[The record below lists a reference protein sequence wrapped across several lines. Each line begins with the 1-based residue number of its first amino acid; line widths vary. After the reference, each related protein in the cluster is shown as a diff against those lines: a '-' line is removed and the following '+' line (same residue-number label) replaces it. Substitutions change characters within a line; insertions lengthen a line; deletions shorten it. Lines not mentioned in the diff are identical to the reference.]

1 MRECVG
7 LSVGATNLVAARAD
21 GNSTI
26 RPAAVTWRGA
36 VLTGFVERF
45 GDPVPIVA
53 ADGSSHTAERLL
65 VEALTDLRR
74 TRGRVERTCVAVPAH
89 WPPRLVERL
98 RALLPDAMVTSD
110 AVAALTA
117 LRTHPGLPARGIVA
131 LFDFGATGT
140 TITLADAAA
149 DFRTVGDVVRYDD
162 FSGDLIDRAVLT
174 HLLAGL
180 DVDPSAT
187 SAVASL
193 TEFRDG
199 ARIAKEQLS
208 FRTATGLPGLR
219 PGTTLRL
226 TRAELEAVVRR
237 PLDGVLAAFDDALRR
252 NGVRPS
258 DLAAVA
264 TAGGGAR
271 IPLVTQRLSEA
282 LRMPVTT
289 TAHAQT
295 VAAIGAALLGGR
307 EPEAVTRLAAAPQP
321 ATLLAPV
328 LPNNERPAV
337 AMAWSECAI
346 DGDAAEVAVADPGWA
361 RPEVVFDHA
370 AAEAA
375 DALPPLRWYQRP
387 ALIFAAAACAAV
399 FAAVGLVV
407 TTDAEPANASS
418 PAPTVSATPSM
429 SDARVPTTVGAA
441 AQPVVTETVAAGQ
454 PTVVRYTQAP
464 QAQRVPAPQAPAP
477 APQAPPPAPVTT
489 TVSTTHHHDDLA
501 DDDHP
506 DDDDYPDD
514 DLDRPRPLRPRRPTT
529 TTTTSTTPTPDD
541 ATTPTSSST
550 SAPPPSLHLRRRPPL
565 RRRDRVLDQC
575 ASSSSDFHRRRSN
588 SASRLG
594 SGRRG
599 RRLGDRLGLRP
610 RLGDGACSLG
620 VVVRADVE
628 VTSPIVVVVVVG
640 FVVVVVVRLALGLG
654 HARGAPRRRSSSR
667 SWTGAW

>member
-1 MRECVG
+1 
-7 LSVGATNLVAARAD
+7 
-21 GNSTI
+21 
-26 RPAAVTWRGA
+26 
-36 VLTGFVERF
+36 
-45 GDPVPIVA
+45 
-53 ADGSSHTAERLL
+53 
-65 VEALTDLRR
+65 
-74 TRGRVERTCVAVPAH
+74 
-89 WPPRLVERL
+89 
-98 RALLPDAMVTSD
+98 MVTSD

-131 LFDFGATGT
+131 LVDFGATGT

-149 DFRTVGDVVRYDD
+149 DFRTIGDAVRYDD
-162 FSGDLIDRAVLT
+162 FSGEVIDRAVLT

-193 TEFRDG
+193 VEFREG

-208 FRTATGLPGLR
+208 FRAATGLPGPR

-226 TRAELEAVVRR
+226 TRAELEALLRR
-237 PLDGVLAAFDDALRR
+237 PLDGVLAAFDDVLRR

-271 IPLVTQRLSEA
+271 MPLVTQRLSEA

-295 VAAIGAALLGGR
+295 VAAIGAALMGGR

-328 LPNNERPAV
+328 SPNNGRPAV

-346 DGDAAEVAVADPGWA
+346 EGDVAEVAVADPGWA

-370 AAEAA
+370 AVDAA

-477 APQAPPPAPVTT
+477 GPAAGAGDDDGDDHH
-489 TVSTTHHHDDLA
+489 HHHDHLDDADHPA
-501 DDDHP
+501 DDDPDHF
-506 DDDDYPDD
+506 DDDS
-514 DLDRPRPLRPRRPTT
+514 RPRRPPRR
-529 TTTTSTTPTPDD
+529 STTPTTRAPPTT
-541 ATTPTSSST
+541 TTPTSTSTSATPPPSST
-550 SAPPPSLHLRRRPPL
+550 SSAEPAPPSSAPTSATSAAPEPP
-565 RRRDRVLDQC
+565 
-575 ASSSSDFHRRRSN
+575 A
-588 SASRLG
+588 G
-594 SGRRG
+594 S
-599 RRLGDRLGLRP
+599 
-610 RLGDGACSLG
+610 
-620 VVVRADVE
+620 
-628 VTSPIVVVVVVG
+628 
-640 FVVVVVVRLALGLG
+640 
-654 HARGAPRRRSSSR
+654 
-667 SWTGAW
+667 